1 MERGNTGRDEMADQ
15 TNRILLGKIG
25 AAHGIRGEVR
35 LVSHTQDPAAIA
47 AYGPLET
54 DRPGLVIT
62 IAAARR
68 SKNVLIARLA
78 GISDRNAAEALNGVS
93 LYIDRD
99 RLPAIEDEDDFY
111 HADLIG
117 LDARL
122 ESGVSIGQVI
132 AVPNYGAGDLIEIRD
147 PRSGDTFLLP
157 FTRAVVPAV
166 HIGEGYLV
174 IVPPLETEPGGEERN

>member
-1 MERGNTGRDEMADQ
+1 WRSVSMRDIIASMLALLEKAAKPCKVPCRKTAARPAWSGCGATDLFALPPWPAMERGNTGRDEMADQ

-111 HADLIG
+111 HADLI
-117 LDARL
+117 
-122 ESGVSIGQVI
+122 
-132 AVPNYGAGDLIEIRD
+132 
-147 PRSGDTFLLP
+147 
-157 FTRAVVPAV
+157 
-166 HIGEGYLV
+166 
-174 IVPPLETEPGGEERN
+174 